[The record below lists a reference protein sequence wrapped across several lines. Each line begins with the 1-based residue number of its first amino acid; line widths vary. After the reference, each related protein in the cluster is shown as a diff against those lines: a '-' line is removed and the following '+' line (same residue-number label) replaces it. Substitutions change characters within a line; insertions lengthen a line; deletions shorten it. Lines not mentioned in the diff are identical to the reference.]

1 MAQILKGRPVAR
13 DLKER
18 LRKRTEALHAMGVVP
33 TLALL
38 RVGLDPASEVYV
50 TMKEKGAREVGIIA
64 LHEHL
69 PAEISAAALLERIRI
84 HGEDPTVHG
93 ILVQLPLPGHI
104 PEDEIIA
111 AVPPKKDVDGFHP
124 INQGLLAAGT
134 ARFVPG
140 TPLGILRILEY
151 YEIAIEGEH
160 VVIIG
165 RSRIVGR
172 PLANLLSTK
181 GPLGN
186 ATVTLCHTFTRDL
199 ANFTRSADIIIAA
212 AGQKRFLT
220 AEMVSPAAVV
230 IDVGIHR
237 EEHPDQ
243 PGKMRVCGDTDY
255 AVLKE
260 KVRAITPVPGGV
272 GPMTVA
278 AVLENTVIA
287 AERASRP

>member
-1 MAQILKGRPVAR
+1 MALILKGRAVAK
-13 DLKER
+13 DLKAR
-18 LRKRTEALHAMGVVP
+18 LRVRCAALEARGSTP

-38 RVGLDPASEVYV
+38 RVGTDPASEVYV
-50 TMKEKGAREVGIIA
+50 KSKEKGSAEVGIRT

-69 PAEISAAALLERIRI
+69 PAETSAEELLARI
-84 HGEDPTVHG
+84 HTHGANAAVHG
-93 ILVQLPLPGHI
+93 ILVQLPLPAHI

-111 AVPPKKDVDGFHP
+111 AIPPEKDIDGFHP
-124 INQGLLAAGT
+124 INQGLLAAGM

-140 TPLGILRILEY
+140 TPLGILRILEF
-151 YEIAIEGEH
+151 YEIPTEGQH
-160 VVIIG
+160 VVIVG

-186 ATVTLCHTFTRDL
+186 ATVTLCHTRTRDL
-199 ANFTRSADIIIAA
+199 AHHTRQADIVVAA
-212 AGQKRFLT
+212 VGQKRFLT
-220 AEMVSPAAVV
+220 ADMVSAAAAV

-237 EEHPDQ
+237 EDHPEK
-243 PGKMRVCGDTDY
+243 PGKTRVCGDCDY
-255 AVLKE
+255 AGLVE

-278 AVLENTVIA
+278 AVLENTVTA
-287 AERASRP
+287 AESAG